1 MVGKEGEDRGGIDWV
16 LGVGRSKLLHFEWIN
31 SKVLKCNTGNYIQ
44 YLVTNHNGKEYIKE
58 NVCVCVCVCVISE
71 SLFCTAEIDT
81 L

>member
-1 MVGKEGEDRGGIDWV
+1 MDWKF
-16 LGVGRSKLLHFEWIN
+16 GVGRCKLLHFKWIN

-44 YLVTNHNGKEYIKE
+44 YLVTSHNGKEYIKK
-58 NVCVCVCVCVISE
+58 NVYVPVRVYVCVCVCVCINE